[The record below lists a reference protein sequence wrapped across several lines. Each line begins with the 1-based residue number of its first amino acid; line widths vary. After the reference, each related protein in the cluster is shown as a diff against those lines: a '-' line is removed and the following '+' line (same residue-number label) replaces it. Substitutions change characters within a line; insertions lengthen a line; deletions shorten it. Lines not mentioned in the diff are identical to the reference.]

1 MKPPMLAGGGPVD
14 EMAVDRMP
22 LGGMPLGGMPLGG
35 MPFGGMPGTGRVG
48 WPLICRALVSPMP
61 ADITLIG
68 RLLVDRRLIAKPLN

>member
-1 MKPPMLAGGGPVD
+1 MWRLAAVKPPMLAGGGPVE
-14 EMAVDRMP
+14 EMDVDR
-22 LGGMPLGGMPLGG
+22 MPLGG